1 MYITRT
7 SDLRFLSWNGKT
19 FSCTCTLDSTE
30 LYLCFSTLAEL
41 QISEKILRV
50 VSDIYLRTQRR
61 KNFTWKIFVVEKPF
75 SCLQFCGC
83 GLGVSCVCFQCLI
96 RTNCCS
102 RCGWEGYPLFSCSV
116 HFFPPYLCPTLWTSQ
131 FLLYNFFLPTP
142 KAVVGREASEVSPT
156 ALVLGLEKRRDV

>member
-1 MYITRT
+1 M
-7 SDLRFLSWNGKT
+7 
-19 FSCTCTLDSTE
+19 
-30 LYLCFSTLAEL
+30 LACSL
-41 QISEKILRV
+41 GFATSEKILRV

-116 HFFPPYLCPTLWTSQ
+116 HFLQWGSDI
-131 FLLYNFFLPTP
+131 LLDL
-142 KAVVGREASEVSPT
+142 S
-156 ALVLGLEKRRDV
+156 